1 MAASFSKLRAKL
13 RKLIRKF
20 TAEVF
25 KALIPVHFKRILFL
39 ITLYHFMRADSPEL
53 QAEASDDLIKLNDY
67 LELAKTDAS
76 SLILP
81 GLFTER
87 LWRGD
92 GTSLVTL
99 SDDLLI
105 KRMLR
110 TIPCWLKY
118 ADETVIAKDVV
129 ELKSYVADQYR
140 HLEVQHK

>member
-1 MAASFSKLRAKL
+1 MAASFNKLRAKIGKL
-13 RKLIRKF
+13 VRKY

-25 KALIPVHFKRILFL
+25 KALIPVHFKRIIYL
-39 ITLYHFMRADSPEL
+39 ITLYHFMRADHPEL
-53 QAEASDDLIKLNDY
+53 QAKASEDLIQLNNY

-92 GTSLVTL
+92 GVSLVTL
-99 SDDLLI
+99 PDELLI

-118 ADETVIAKDVV
+118 ADEATIAKDVV
-129 ELKSYVADQYR
+129 ELRSYVADQGR
-140 HLEVQHK
+140 HLQLQHK